1 MGEYQQLI
9 KINESYKELD
19 DILSKSSIKN
29 LFLVCGNSAR
39 NMEIGHYF
47 ENIEENLGIKI
58 VQFSDFSPNP
68 QYDSVVEGV
77 KLFCREKCEMI
88 AAIGGGSAIDV
99 AKCIKLFLGMDESI
113 NYLQQKIIPN
123 EVKLLAVP
131 TTAGTGSE
139 ATRFAVIYY
148 KGEKQSISDD
158 SCIPSI
164 VVFDSSALKTLPEY
178 YRKSTMMD
186 ALCHAIES
194 FWSVN
199 STKNSLEYS
208 TKAIQMILKYMNA
221 YLSNTKEGNSGMQQA
236 AFIAGKAINI
246 TQTTAGHAM
255 CYKLTSMYG
264 IAHGHAAAL
273 CISELWPYMISHLDK
288 CVDKRG
294 NRYLNM
300 KFNELAMAMGC
311 SKSDEAIEKFRGIV
325 KSVGLKKPYLENK
338 KEISILKAS
347 VNLTRLKN
355 NPVKLDDSDIEM
367 LYHQIL
373 DYKVAE

>member
-1 MGEYQQLI
+1 
-9 KINESYKELD
+9 
-19 DILSKSSIKN
+19 
-29 LFLVCGNSAR
+29 
-39 NMEIGHYF
+39 
-47 ENIEENLGIKI
+47 
-58 VQFSDFSPNP
+58 
-68 QYDSVVEGV
+68 
-77 KLFCREKCEMI
+77 MI